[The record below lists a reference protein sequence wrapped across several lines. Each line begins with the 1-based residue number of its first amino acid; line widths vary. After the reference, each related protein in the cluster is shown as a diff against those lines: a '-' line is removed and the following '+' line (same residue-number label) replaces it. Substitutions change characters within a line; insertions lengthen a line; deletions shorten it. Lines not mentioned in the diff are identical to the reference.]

1 MSTDLVEGNVFSYE
15 NCVVLSQL
23 DSLEFGVFKL
33 DASESH
39 ERRELLEKAVDYFD
53 SIISQTVLEVEEER
67 AIEESEALTKV
78 ETGIL
83 EENSNTVRYRIY
95 EKYAARLEKL
105 IEPQIYL
112 YLGHFQLLLN
122 RFDDALSA
130 YLKFESLCPKQ
141 SSVNCAFLY
150 GLGLCCFRFNA
161 FNRTIKL
168 FQQILYL
175 QPWFPKC
182 KEIHIRLGY
191 IYKVQ
196 NNFERSLRHFRQ
208 ALNDSTPGTFNRVE
222 LRFHIAHLFEVC
234 GKPKQAKTEYFQLLD
249 TEKSDAPP
257 HIRHLCLRQLAWLHH
272 TGALGP
278 KPESPNE
285 KGLDVQWLQS
295 ALELDNT
302 NGKTWYLLGRCQAA
316 LNHVQEAFAAYRS
329 SIDKTEASADTWCS
343 IGVLYQE
350 QNQPMDAL
358 QAYFC
363 AVQLDKCHV
372 AAWANLGTLYESM
385 QQYKEALK
393 CYKNAVNADKN
404 NEVRPEIRSR
414 LSVLQQLVP
423 KLSEKTTGNLLN
435 GTNNNGATSNQ
446 GGNGSG
452 QAPGGGVGVGG
463 ITKLPTVDEAWS
475 LPIPAELTQR
485 QLQLMLQEA
494 AASNDTGGGVVGSS
508 KRSEKHLAGLL
519 LTPSSPSQSL
529 IRKRNSW
536 RQSECNSSSSKTE
549 ETDDCGTSM
558 SKKSRQSDPPSTIPV
573 QPLTSQQIQLLNTLQ
588 SQGSCL
594 TASQRQTL
602 NNLQCQ
608 ALRYHQYKLTQNQNT
623 SKTCKSGSDFT
634 DEAASTSGGG
644 GGSAGAFHGGE
655 TTATTGSSS
664 ADRNPSSVT
673 GADTVDLFPT
683 EDDDLTAVVNTPGS
697 SGHLPEE
704 DLGFLTDDLLAQLN
718 GSEAAA
724 GLDLV
729 ELALFTTGSGA
740 GDQRPASNN
749 NNSSSN
755 TNQNLADEKSS
766 QSKCGDSST
775 VSPAPSIANNNNN
788 NNNNPTQSIDLDT
801 YKKDQIDIKDCLTQ
815 ELGVDPL
822 INPSG
827 DSSSSEPADLHA
839 YLTKPLNPPT
849 SVTAAL
855 HVNMSSSQILSSI
868 RGLGRSGGPWWPGLL
883 PEGSPIPKP
892 PAKPYPPPPKDKL
905 LPPTPSV
912 YLENRNDAHSLELM
926 RYCFTQPVVVIRG
939 LAGALRLDLGLF
951 STKSLVESNPEHR
964 VEVRTQRLQPP
975 DQNLDSQG
983 RTVWFCESPKTT
995 TTIAKYGAYQAASF
1009 IEAIKEEKIVNFST
1023 STPATSTPTSHAA
1036 SNLST
1041 DPKSSTGGGGGN
1053 LINATP
1059 GSGRKNS
1066 SHWPGESTNTESN
1079 TPGVNHPHQTGTK
1092 LPNDENQ
1099 PVTHSQNTGKS
1110 KLIRFGTNCDL
1121 SDQKKWLPQLHELTK
1136 LPIFVRVVS
1145 AFSMLSHVG
1154 YPLLG
1159 LNTVQLYLKVPG
1171 SRTPGHQENNN
1182 FCAVN
1187 MNIGPG
1193 DCEWF
1198 AVPEQYWGAIHD
1210 LCEKNN
1216 VDYLTGSWWP
1226 DLETLYKE
1234 EIPVY
1239 RFIQRPGDLVWIN
1252 AGTVHWVQAVGWCNN
1267 IAWNVGSMTARQY
1280 QLAIERYEFNRLR
1293 GVKSVVPMTHLSW
1306 QLAKNIKISD
1316 PGLFELIKH
1325 TLLRSLAQSQLMTDF
1340 LENMGLSIK
1349 HHGKRPDD
1357 IAHSCHDCEIE
1368 VFNLLFV
1375 LSQDKKLVVRCL
1387 DCARRMD
1394 PSLKTFIILSE
1405 YYIHELAEIYDK
1417 FQLQT
1422 QPITAYPVG
1431 KT

>member
-1 MSTDLVEGNVFSYE
+1 MSTELCDSGIFSNE
-15 NCVVLSQL
+15 DCALLSQL
-23 DSLEFGVFKL
+23 DSLEFGVFKV
-33 DASESH
+33 DAPESH
-39 ERRELLEKAVDYFD
+39 ERRKLLEKAVDYFD
-53 SIISQTVLEVEEER
+53 SIISQTVLEIEEER
-67 AIEESEALTKV
+67 AVEESETLTKV
-78 ETGIL
+78 EAGII
-83 EENSNTVRYRIY
+83 EENPNSVRYKIY
-95 EKYAARLEKL
+95 EKYSGQLDKL
-105 IEPQIYL
+105 IEPQVYL
-112 YLGHFQLLLN
+112 HLGHFQLLLN

-130 YLKFESLCPKQ
+130 YLKFESLCPKE
-141 SSVNCAFLY
+141 SSINCPFLY
-150 GLGLCCFRFNA
+150 GLGLCCFRFNV
-161 FNRTIKL
+161 FNRTIRL

-182 KEIHIRLGY
+182 KEINIRLGY

-208 ALNDSTPGTFNRVE
+208 ALNDSTPATFNRIE

-249 TEKSDAPP
+249 VEKSSAPS

-272 TGALGP
+272 TGAFGS

-350 QNQPMDAL
+350 QSQPMDAL

-393 CYKNAVNADKN
+393 CYKNAVNADKH

-414 LSVLQQLVP
+414 LAVLQQLVP
-423 KLSEKTTGNLLN
+423 KLSDKITGSTFN
-435 GTNNNGATSNQ
+435 GPNNNSVTSNQ
-446 GGNGSG
+446 VGNG
-452 QAPGGGVGVGG
+452 PGPGCGG

-494 AASNDTGGGVVGSS
+494 AASDAGSGSS
-508 KRSEKHLAGLL
+508 KRSDRHLAGLL
-519 LTPSSPSQSL
+519 LIPTPQSVL
-529 IRKRNSW
+529 RKRSSW
-536 RQSECNSSSSKTE
+536 RQSGFNGPCETEGTDECGGSKRSRHSDPSSST
-549 ETDDCGTSM
+549 
-558 SKKSRQSDPPSTIPV
+558 PV
-573 QPLTSQQIQLLNTLQ
+573 QPLSNQQLQLLHSLQ
-588 SQGSCL
+588 AQGSCL

-602 NNLQCQ
+602 NNLQNQ
-608 ALRYHQYKLTQNQNT
+608 SLRYHHYKLIQNQKQL
-623 SKTCKSGSDFT
+623 KTCKSGSDFA
-634 DEAASTSGGG
+634 DEAVSTSD
-644 GGSAGAFHGGE
+644 SAGPFHGD
-655 TTATTGSSS
+655 TTATTGSSN
-664 ADRNPSSVT
+664 AGRNPSSVP
-673 GADTVDLFPT
+673 GEDTVDLFPA
-683 EDDDLTAVVNTPGS
+683 EDDDLTAVVDSPGS
-697 SGHLPEE
+697 GNLPEE

-718 GSEAAA
+718 GSEAAT

-729 ELALFTTGSGA
+729 ELALFTTGSSA
-740 GDQRPASNN
+740 GDQRPTSNN
-749 NNSSSN
+749 DNNQVLIN
-755 TNQNLADEKSS
+755 EKSC

-775 VSPAPSIANNNNN
+775 SGPSSSTPT
-788 NNNNPTQSIDLDT
+788 NPPKTINLNAA
-801 YKKDQIDIKDCLTQ
+801 KKDEIDMKNCLTQ
-815 ELGVDPL
+815 ELGIDPL
-822 INPSG
+822 INSSDNPSS
-827 DSSSSEPADLHA
+827 DPVDLHA

-849 SVTAAL
+849 SITAAL
-855 HVNMSSSQILSSI
+855 HVNMSSSQILSSL
-868 RGLGRSGGPWWPGLL
+868 RGLGHSGGPWWPGLL

-912 YLENRNDAHSLELM
+912 YLENRNDAHSPELM

-939 LAGALRLDLGLF
+939 LAAALRLDLGLF

-964 VEVRTQRLQPP
+964 VEVRTQRLQSP

-983 RTVWFCESPKTT
+983 RTVWLCESPKTT

-1009 IEAIKEEKIVNFST
+1009 IEAMKEEKIVNFSGT
-1023 STPATSTPTSHAA
+1023 APVTSTPTS
-1036 SNLST
+1036 NTLSAISVDT
-1041 DPKSSTGGGGGN
+1041 KSSTGS
-1053 LINATP
+1053 LSNAVT

-1066 SHWPGESTNTESN
+1066 THWSTESTNSELN
-1079 TPGVNHPHQTGTK
+1079 TNQPHHVGNK
-1092 LPNDENQ
+1092 ISGDEN
-1099 PVTHSQNTGKS
+1099 HSLSNQQNNGRL

-1187 MNIGPG
+1187 INIGPG

-1198 AVPEQYWGAIHD
+1198 AVPEQYWGAIHN

-1252 AGTVHWVQAVGWCNN
+1252 AGTVHWVQAIGWCNN
-1267 IAWNVGSMTARQY
+1267 IAWNVGCMTARQY

-1325 TLLRSLAQSQLMTDF
+1325 TLLRSLIQSQLTTDF
-1340 LENMGLSIK
+1340 LEKMNLTVK

-1368 VFNLLFV
+1368 VFNILFV

-1394 PSLKTFIILSE
+1394 STLKTFIILSE
-1405 YYIHELAEIYDK
+1405 YYIHELAEIFDK

>member
-1 MSTDLVEGNVFSYE
+1 MSTDLCDAKIFSHE
-15 NCVVLSQL
+15 DCIILSQL
-23 DSLEFGVFKL
+23 DSLEFGVFKV
-33 DASESH
+33 DAPETL
-39 ERRELLEKAVDYFD
+39 ERRKLLEKAVDYFD
-53 SIISQTVLEVEEER
+53 SIISQAVLEIEEER
-67 AIEESEALTKV
+67 AAEESETLTKV
-78 ETGIL
+78 EAGII
-83 EENSNTVRYRIY
+83 EGNPNSIRYKIY
-95 EKYAARLEKL
+95 EKYTGHLNKL
-105 IEPQIYL
+105 IEPKVYL

-122 RFDDALSA
+122 RFNDALSA
-130 YLKFESLCPKQ
+130 YLKFEYLCPKE
-141 SSVNCAFLY
+141 SATDCSFLY
-150 GLGLCCFRFNA
+150 GLGLCCFRFNV
-161 FNRTIKL
+161 FNKAIKL

-196 NNFERSLRHFRQ
+196 SNFERSLRHFRQ
-208 ALNDSTPGTFNRVE
+208 ALNDSTPGTFDRIE

-234 GKPKQAKTEYFQLLD
+234 GRPKQAKSEYFQLLD
-249 TEKSDAPP
+249 VEKSGAPS

-272 TGALGP
+272 TGAFGS
-278 KPESPNE
+278 KSESPNE

-295 ALELDNT
+295 ALELDST

-316 LNHVQEAFAAYRS
+316 LNNVQEAFAAYRS

-350 QNQPMDAL
+350 QSQPMDAL

-363 AVQLDKCHV
+363 AVQLDKCHI

-414 LSVLQQLVP
+414 LAVLQQLVP
-423 KLSEKTTGNLLN
+423 KLSDKITGSTPN
-435 GTNNNGATSNQ
+435 GPNNNCVTSNQ
-446 GGNGSG
+446 GSNGAGS
-452 QAPGGGVGVGG
+452 ACGG

-485 QLQLMLQEA
+485 QLQLILQEA
-494 AASNDTGGGVVGSS
+494 AASDAGSGSS
-508 KRSEKHLAGLL
+508 KRSERHLAGLL
-519 LTPSSPSQSL
+519 LTPASQSIL
-529 IRKRNSW
+529 RKRRW
-536 RQSECNSSSSKTE
+536 RQSGFNGVEEIDDCCGSVTKRSRHSDSSST
-549 ETDDCGTSM
+549 
-558 SKKSRQSDPPSTIPV
+558 PV
-573 QPLTSQQIQLLNTLQ
+573 QPLTNQQLQLLHSLQ
-588 SQGSCL
+588 AKGSCL
-594 TASQRQTL
+594 TAAQRQTL
-602 NNLQCQ
+602 NDLQHQ
-608 ALRYHQYKLTQNQNT
+608 ALRYHQYKLIENQNQ
-623 SKTCKSGSDFT
+623 SKTCKSSSDFT
-634 DEAASTSGGG
+634 DEEALTSGSTGP
-644 GGSAGAFHGGE
+644 FHGD

-664 ADRNPSSVT
+664 ADRNPSSIT
-673 GADTVDLFPT
+673 RADTVDLFPS
-683 EDDDLTAVVNTPGS
+683 EDDDLAAVVDSPGS
-697 SGHLPEE
+697 GNLPEE

-729 ELALFTTGSGA
+729 ELALFTTGSSTT
-740 GDQRPASNN
+740 DQRSASNN
-749 NNSSSN
+749 NN
-755 TNQNLADEKSS
+755 NQSLIDEKSCR
-766 QSKCGDSST
+766 SKCSDSST
-775 VSPAPSIANNNNN
+775 TGPTSFTTTT
-788 NNNNPTQSIDLDT
+788 NPPKTVNLNTAKRNEIGMKNCS
-801 YKKDQIDIKDCLTQ
+801 TQ
-815 ELGVDPL
+815 ELGVDPPAYPTADGL
-822 INPSG
+822 
-827 DSSSSEPADLHA
+827 SSDQFDLHA
-839 YLTKPLNPPT
+839 YLTKPLNHPT
-849 SVTAAL
+849 SLTAAL

-868 RGLGRSGGPWWPGLL
+868 RGLGHSGGPWWPGLL

-892 PAKPYPPPPKDKL
+892 PAKPYPPPSKDKL

-912 YLENRNDAHSLELM
+912 YLENRNDAHSPELM

-939 LAGALRLDLGLF
+939 LAAALRLDLSLF
-951 STKSLVESNPEHR
+951 STKTLVESNPEHR
-964 VEVRTQRLQPP
+964 VEVRTQHLQPP

-983 RTVWFCESPKTT
+983 HTVWFCESPKTV

-1009 IEAIKEEKIVNFST
+1009 IDAIKEEKITNFSG
-1023 STPATSTPTSHAA
+1023 SVPITSTPTSNTV
-1036 SNLST
+1036 SSVPVDT
-1041 DPKSSTGGGGGN
+1041 KSTGG
-1053 LINATP
+1053 LSNAVT

-1066 SHWPGESTNTESN
+1066 THWSSESTNPEFN
-1079 TPGVNHPHQTGTK
+1079 MNHPHHIGRK
-1092 LPNDENQ
+1092 LSNDENQ
-1099 PVTHSQNTGKS
+1099 LLPNQLNAGRF

-1121 SDQKKWLPQLHELTK
+1121 SDQKKWLPQLHELSK

-1187 MNIGPG
+1187 INIGPG

-1198 AVPEQYWGAIHD
+1198 AVPEQYWGAIYN

-1252 AGTVHWVQAVGWCNN
+1252 AGTVHWVQAIGWCNN
-1267 IAWNVGSMTARQY
+1267 IAWNVGCMTARQY
-1280 QLAIERYEFNRLR
+1280 QLAVERYEFNRLC

-1325 TLLRSLAQSQLMTDF
+1325 TLLRSLVQSQLTSDF
-1340 LENMGLSIK
+1340 LEKMNLTVK

-1357 IAHSCHDCEIE
+1357 IAHSCHDCE
-1368 VFNLLFV
+1368 VSACF
-1375 LSQDKKLVVRCL
+1375 
-1387 DCARRMD
+1387 
-1394 PSLKTFIILSE
+1394 
-1405 YYIHELAEIYDK
+1405 
-1417 FQLQT
+1417 
-1422 QPITAYPVG
+1422 
-1431 KT
+1431 

>member
-1 MSTDLVEGNVFSYE
+1 MSTELCDSGIFSNE
-15 NCVVLSQL
+15 DCALLSQL
-23 DSLEFGVFKL
+23 DSLEFGVFKV
-33 DASESH
+33 DAPESH
-39 ERRELLEKAVDYFD
+39 ERRKLLEKAVDYFD
-53 SIISQTVLEVEEER
+53 SIISQTVLEIEEER
-67 AIEESEALTKV
+67 AVEESETLTKV
-78 ETGIL
+78 EAGII
-83 EENSNTVRYRIY
+83 EENPNSVRYKIY
-95 EKYAARLEKL
+95 EKYSGQLDKL
-105 IEPQIYL
+105 IEPQVYL
-112 YLGHFQLLLN
+112 HLGHFQLLLN

-130 YLKFESLCPKQ
+130 YLKFESLCPKE
-141 SSVNCAFLY
+141 SSINCPFLY
-150 GLGLCCFRFNA
+150 GLGLCCFRFNV
-161 FNRTIKL
+161 FNRTIRL

-182 KEIHIRLGY
+182 KEINIRLGY

-208 ALNDSTPGTFNRVE
+208 ALNDSTPATFNRIE

-249 TEKSDAPP
+249 VEKSSAPS

-272 TGALGP
+272 TGAFGS

-350 QNQPMDAL
+350 QSQPMDAL

-393 CYKNAVNADKN
+393 CYKNAVNADKH

-414 LSVLQQLVP
+414 LAVLQQLVP
-423 KLSEKTTGNLLN
+423 KLSDKITGSTFN
-435 GTNNNGATSNQ
+435 GPNNNSVTSNQ
-446 GGNGSG
+446 VGNG
-452 QAPGGGVGVGG
+452 PGPGCGG

-494 AASNDTGGGVVGSS
+494 AASDAGSGSS
-508 KRSEKHLAGLL
+508 KRSDRHLAGLL
-519 LTPSSPSQSL
+519 LIPNPQSVL
-529 IRKRNSW
+529 RKRSSW
-536 RQSECNSSSSKTE
+536 RQSGFNGPCETEGTDECGGSKRSRHSDPSSST
-549 ETDDCGTSM
+549 
-558 SKKSRQSDPPSTIPV
+558 PV
-573 QPLTSQQIQLLNTLQ
+573 QPLSNQQLQLLHSLQ
-588 SQGSCL
+588 AQGSCL

-602 NNLQCQ
+602 NNLQNQ
-608 ALRYHQYKLTQNQNT
+608 SLRYHHYKLIQNQKQL
-623 SKTCKSGSDFT
+623 KTCKSGSDFA
-634 DEAASTSGGG
+634 DEAVSTSD
-644 GGSAGAFHGGE
+644 SAGPFHGD
-655 TTATTGSSS
+655 TTATTGSSN
-664 ADRNPSSVT
+664 AGRNPSSVP
-673 GADTVDLFPT
+673 GEDTVDLFPA
-683 EDDDLTAVVNTPGS
+683 EDDDLTAVVDSPGS
-697 SGHLPEE
+697 GNLPEE

-718 GSEAAA
+718 GSEAAT

-729 ELALFTTGSGA
+729 ELALFTTGSSA
-740 GDQRPASNN
+740 GDQRPTSNN
-749 NNSSSN
+749 DNNQVLIN
-755 TNQNLADEKSS
+755 EKSC

-775 VSPAPSIANNNNN
+775 SGPSSSTPT
-788 NNNNPTQSIDLDT
+788 NPPKTINLNAA
-801 YKKDQIDIKDCLTQ
+801 KKDEIDMKNCLTQ
-815 ELGVDPL
+815 ELGIDPL
-822 INPSG
+822 INSSDNPSS
-827 DSSSSEPADLHA
+827 DPVDLHA

-849 SVTAAL
+849 SITAAL
-855 HVNMSSSQILSSI
+855 HVNMSSSQ
-868 RGLGRSGGPWWPGLL
+868 
-883 PEGSPIPKP
+883 
-892 PAKPYPPPPKDKL
+892 
-905 LPPTPSV
+905 
-912 YLENRNDAHSLELM
+912 
-926 RYCFTQPVVVIRG
+926 
-939 LAGALRLDLGLF
+939 
-951 STKSLVESNPEHR
+951 
-964 VEVRTQRLQPP
+964 VRTQRLQSP

-983 RTVWFCESPKTT
+983 RTVWLCESPKTT

-1009 IEAIKEEKIVNFST
+1009 IEAMKEEKIVNFSGT
-1023 STPATSTPTSHAA
+1023 APVTSTPTS
-1036 SNLST
+1036 NTLSAISVDT
-1041 DPKSSTGGGGGN
+1041 KSSTGS
-1053 LINATP
+1053 LSNAVT

-1066 SHWPGESTNTESN
+1066 THWSTESTNSELN
-1079 TPGVNHPHQTGTK
+1079 TNQPHHVGNK
-1092 LPNDENQ
+1092 ISGDEN
-1099 PVTHSQNTGKS
+1099 HSLSNQQNNGRL

-1187 MNIGPG
+1187 INIGPG

-1198 AVPEQYWGAIHD
+1198 AVPEQYWGAIHN

-1252 AGTVHWVQAVGWCNN
+1252 AGTVHWVQAIGWCNN
-1267 IAWNVGSMTARQY
+1267 IAWNVGCMTARQY

-1325 TLLRSLAQSQLMTDF
+1325 TLLRSLIQSQLTTDF
-1340 LENMGLSIK
+1340 LEKMNLTVK

-1368 VFNLLFV
+1368 VFNILFV

-1394 PSLKTFIILSE
+1394 STLKTFIILSE
-1405 YYIHELAEIYDK
+1405 YYIHELAEIFDK

>member
-1 MSTDLVEGNVFSYE
+1 MSTGLCAPGIFSNE
-15 NCVVLSQL
+15 DCALLSQL
-23 DSLEFGVFKL
+23 DSLEFGVFKV
-33 DASESH
+33 DTPEAH
-39 ERRELLEKAVDYFD
+39 ERRKLLEKAVDYFD
-53 SIISQTVLEVEEER
+53 SIISQTVLEIEEER
-67 AIEESEALTKV
+67 SVEESETLTKV
-78 ETGIL
+78 EAGII
-83 EENSNTVRYRIY
+83 EESPNSVRYKIY
-95 EKYAARLEKL
+95 EKYSGQLDKL
-105 IEPQIYL
+105 IEPQVYL
-112 YLGHFQLLLN
+112 HLGHFQLLLN

-130 YLKFESLCPKQ
+130 YLKFESLCPSE
-141 SSVNCAFLY
+141 SSTNCSFLY
-150 GLGLCCFRFNA
+150 GLGLCCFRFNV
-161 FNRTIKL
+161 FNRTIRL
-168 FQQILYL
+168 FQQVLYL

-191 IYKVQ
+191 IYKIQ

-208 ALNDSTPGTFNRVE
+208 ALNDSTPATFNRIE

-249 TEKSDAPP
+249 VEKSGAPS

-272 TGALGP
+272 TGAFGS

-350 QNQPMDAL
+350 QSQPMDAL

-393 CYKNAVNADKN
+393 CYKNAVNADKH

-414 LSVLQQLVP
+414 LAVLQQLVP
-423 KLSEKTTGNLLN
+423 NLSDKTTGSTFN
-435 GTNNNGATSNQ
+435 GPNSNSVTSNQ
-446 GGNGSG
+446 VGNG
-452 QAPGGGVGVGG
+452 PGPGCGGV
-463 ITKLPTVDEAWS
+463 TKLPTVDEAWS

-494 AASNDTGGGVVGSS
+494 AANDTGSGSS
-508 KRSEKHLAGLL
+508 KRSERHLAGLL
-519 LTPSSPSQSL
+519 LIPTPQSVL
-529 IRKRNSW
+529 RKRSSW
-536 RQSECNSSSSKTE
+536 RQSGFNGPNETEGSDECGGSISKRSRHSDSSSST
-549 ETDDCGTSM
+549 
-558 SKKSRQSDPPSTIPV
+558 PV
-573 QPLTSQQIQLLNTLQ
+573 QPLSNQQLQLLHSL
-588 SQGSCL
+588 
-594 TASQRQTL
+594 
-602 NNLQCQ
+602 
-608 ALRYHQYKLTQNQNT
+608 
-623 SKTCKSGSDFT
+623 
-634 DEAASTSGGG
+634 
-644 GGSAGAFHGGE
+644 
-655 TTATTGSSS
+655 
-664 ADRNPSSVT
+664 
-673 GADTVDLFPT
+673 
-683 EDDDLTAVVNTPGS
+683 
-697 SGHLPEE
+697 
-704 DLGFLTDDLLAQLN
+704 
-718 GSEAAA
+718 
-724 GLDLV
+724 
-729 ELALFTTGSGA
+729 
-740 GDQRPASNN
+740 
-749 NNSSSN
+749 
-755 TNQNLADEKSS
+755 
-766 QSKCGDSST
+766 
-775 VSPAPSIANNNNN
+775 
-788 NNNNPTQSIDLDT
+788 
-801 YKKDQIDIKDCLTQ
+801 
-815 ELGVDPL
+815 
-822 INPSG
+822 
-827 DSSSSEPADLHA
+827 
-839 YLTKPLNPPT
+839 
-849 SVTAAL
+849 
-855 HVNMSSSQILSSI
+855 QILSSL
-868 RGLGRSGGPWWPGLL
+868 RGLGHSGGPWWPGLL

-912 YLENRNDAHSLELM
+912 YLENRNDAHSPELM

-939 LAGALRLDLGLF
+939 LAAALRLDLGLF

-964 VEVRTQRLQPP
+964 VEVRTQRLQSP

-983 RTVWFCESPKTT
+983 RTVWLCESPKTT

-1009 IEAIKEEKIVNFST
+1009 IEAMKEEKIVNFSG
-1023 STPATSTPTSHAA
+1023 SAPVTSTPTSNTISAI
-1036 SNLST
+1036 SVDT
-1041 DPKSSTGGGGGN
+1041 KSSTGN
-1053 LINATP
+1053 LSNTVT

-1066 SHWPGESTNTESN
+1066 THWSSESTNSELS
-1079 TPGVNHPHQTGTK
+1079 VNQPHPVGSK
-1092 LPNDENQ
+1092 LSGDENNSLSNQ
-1099 PVTHSQNTGKS
+1099 QNSGRL

-1145 AFSMLSHVG
+1145 AFNMLSHVG

-1187 MNIGPG
+1187 INIGPG

-1198 AVPEQYWGAIHD
+1198 SVPEQYWGAIHN

-1252 AGTVHWVQAVGWCNN
+1252 AGTVHWVQAIGWCNN
-1267 IAWNVGSMTARQY
+1267 IAWNVGCMTARQY
-1280 QLAIERYEFNRLR
+1280 QLAVERYEFNRLR

-1325 TLLRSLAQSQLMTDF
+1325 TLLRSFIQSQLTTDF
-1340 LENMGLSIK
+1340 LEKMNLTIK

-1368 VFNLLFV
+1368 VFNILFV

-1394 PSLKTFIILSE
+1394 STLKTFIILSE
-1405 YYIHELAEIYDK
+1405 YHIHELAEIFDK

>member
-1 MSTDLVEGNVFSYE
+1 MSTELCDSGIFSNE
-15 NCVVLSQL
+15 DCALLSQL
-23 DSLEFGVFKL
+23 DSLEFGVFKV
-33 DASESH
+33 DAPESH
-39 ERRELLEKAVDYFD
+39 ERRKLLEKAVDYFD
-53 SIISQTVLEVEEER
+53 SIISQTVLEIEEER
-67 AIEESEALTKV
+67 AVEESETLTKV
-78 ETGIL
+78 EAGII
-83 EENSNTVRYRIY
+83 EENPNSVRYKIY
-95 EKYAARLEKL
+95 EKYSGQLDKL
-105 IEPQIYL
+105 IEPQVYL
-112 YLGHFQLLLN
+112 HLGHFQLLLN

-130 YLKFESLCPKQ
+130 YLKFESLCPKE
-141 SSVNCAFLY
+141 SSINCPFLY
-150 GLGLCCFRFNA
+150 GLGLCCFRFNV
-161 FNRTIKL
+161 FNRTIRL

-182 KEIHIRLGY
+182 KEINIRLGY

-208 ALNDSTPGTFNRVE
+208 ALNDSTPATFNRIE

-249 TEKSDAPP
+249 VEKSSAPS

-272 TGALGP
+272 TGAFGS

-350 QNQPMDAL
+350 QSQPMDAL

-393 CYKNAVNADKN
+393 CYKNAVNADKH

-414 LSVLQQLVP
+414 LAVLQQLVP
-423 KLSEKTTGNLLN
+423 KLSDKITGSTFN
-435 GTNNNGATSNQ
+435 GPNNNSVTSNQ
-446 GGNGSG
+446 VGNG
-452 QAPGGGVGVGG
+452 PGPGCGG

-494 AASNDTGGGVVGSS
+494 AASDAGSGSS
-508 KRSEKHLAGLL
+508 KRSDRHLAGLL
-519 LTPSSPSQSL
+519 LIPTPQSVL
-529 IRKRNSW
+529 RKRSSW
-536 RQSECNSSSSKTE
+536 RQSGFNGPCETEGTDECGGSKRSRHSDPSSST
-549 ETDDCGTSM
+549 
-558 SKKSRQSDPPSTIPV
+558 PV
-573 QPLTSQQIQLLNTLQ
+573 QPLSNQQLQLLHSLQ
-588 SQGSCL
+588 AQGSCL

-602 NNLQCQ
+602 NNLQNQ
-608 ALRYHQYKLTQNQNT
+608 SLRYHHYKLIQNQKQL
-623 SKTCKSGSDFT
+623 KTCKSGSDFA
-634 DEAASTSGGG
+634 DEAVSTSD
-644 GGSAGAFHGGE
+644 SAGPFHGD
-655 TTATTGSSS
+655 TTATTGSSN
-664 ADRNPSSVT
+664 AGRNPSSVP
-673 GADTVDLFPT
+673 GEDTVDLFPA
-683 EDDDLTAVVNTPGS
+683 EDDDLTAVVDSPGS
-697 SGHLPEE
+697 GNLPEE

-718 GSEAAA
+718 GSEAAT

-729 ELALFTTGSGA
+729 ELALFTTGSSA
-740 GDQRPASNN
+740 GDQRPTSNN
-749 NNSSSN
+749 DNNQVLIN
-755 TNQNLADEKSS
+755 EKSC

-775 VSPAPSIANNNNN
+775 SGPSSSTPT
-788 NNNNPTQSIDLDT
+788 NPPKTINLNAA
-801 YKKDQIDIKDCLTQ
+801 KKDEIDMKNCLTQ
-815 ELGVDPL
+815 ELGIDPL
-822 INPSG
+822 INSSDNPSS
-827 DSSSSEPADLHA
+827 DPVDLHA

-849 SVTAAL
+849 SITAAL
-855 HVNMSSSQILSSI
+855 HVNMSSSQ
-868 RGLGRSGGPWWPGLL
+868 
-883 PEGSPIPKP
+883 
-892 PAKPYPPPPKDKL
+892 
-905 LPPTPSV
+905 
-912 YLENRNDAHSLELM
+912 
-926 RYCFTQPVVVIRG
+926 
-939 LAGALRLDLGLF
+939 
-951 STKSLVESNPEHR
+951 
-964 VEVRTQRLQPP
+964 VRTQRLQSP

-983 RTVWFCESPKTT
+983 RTVWLCESPKTT

-1009 IEAIKEEKIVNFST
+1009 IEAMKEEKIVNFSGT
-1023 STPATSTPTSHAA
+1023 APVTSTPTS
-1036 SNLST
+1036 NTLSAISVDT
-1041 DPKSSTGGGGGN
+1041 KSSTGS
-1053 LINATP
+1053 LSNAVT

-1066 SHWPGESTNTESN
+1066 THWSTESTNSELN
-1079 TPGVNHPHQTGTK
+1079 TNQPHHVGNK
-1092 LPNDENQ
+1092 ISGDEN
-1099 PVTHSQNTGKS
+1099 HSLSNQQNNGRL

-1187 MNIGPG
+1187 INIGPG

-1198 AVPEQYWGAIHD
+1198 AVPEQYWGAIHN

-1252 AGTVHWVQAVGWCNN
+1252 AGTVHWVQAIGWCNN
-1267 IAWNVGSMTARQY
+1267 IAWNVGCMTARQY

-1325 TLLRSLAQSQLMTDF
+1325 TLLRSLIQSQLTTDF
-1340 LENMGLSIK
+1340 LEKMNLTVK

-1368 VFNLLFV
+1368 VFNILFV

-1394 PSLKTFIILSE
+1394 STLKTFIILSE
-1405 YYIHELAEIYDK
+1405 YYIHELAEIFDK